1 MNGNADNNPKTKVV
15 FARGF
20 SGESLKHFHI
30 GDLIGEGGMG
40 QVYRAQDTRLHRPV
54 AVKVLSPEITSDP
67 ERKQRLLQEARAAA
81 RINHPAIAQIY
92 DADEQEG
99 TTFIVLEL
107 IEGSTIQDRIAH
119 RELDL
124 LGAIDVAIQVADGLA
139 RAHQLG
145 IVHRDIKPANVMLT
159 PDGQAKILDFGL
171 AKVLD
176 PAADQIQLAST
187 RSGMVMGTAAY
198 MSPEQARGLP
208 VDPRT
213 DVFSLGVLLYEMVAG
228 HSPFERDNF
237 MNTLHAVGFDEP
249 SPLSSMQT
257 HVPDVLQRIVSRCLQ
272 KQPADRYPD
281 ARQVAQELRRVRHDT
296 ESGLARKTTWRH
308 LLGHTWERLR
318 QQPRSRYLWLGGG
331 FVGLGLALYLSTVK
345 IGVGGMFF
353 SVLAALY
360 FYRYIRNNPSRT
372 QQWLVRRLSKIPEVR
387 LVAVHDRRVTVVVD
401 RSVAQLYS
409 RINAHLTTC
418 NSKLFY
424 GAPLTIS
431 ILHDVPPE
439 QFRRILGG
447 PGVHY
452 VREDEI
458 EKR

>member
-1 MNGNADNNPKTKVV
+1 MNGNADQNPKTKVV

-20 SGESLKHFHI
+20 SGGSLKQFLL

-67 ERKQRLLQEARAAA
+67 DKKQRLLQEARAAA
-81 RINHPAIAQIY
+81 RINHPTIAQIY

-107 IEGSTIQDRIAH
+107 IEGSTIQNLIAN

-139 RAHQLG
+139 KAHQLG

-159 PDGQAKILDFGL
+159 PDSQVKILDFGL

-176 PAADQIQLAST
+176 PAADQMQLAST

-213 DVFSLGVLLYEMVAG
+213 DVFSLGVLLYEMVTC

-237 MNTLHAVGFDEP
+237 MNTLHAVAFEEP
-249 SPLSSMQT
+249 SPLSSMHT
-257 HVPDVLQRIVSRCLQ
+257 HVPDALQHIVSRCLQ

-281 ARQVAQELRRVRHDT
+281 ARQVAQELRRVRRDT
-296 ESGLARKTTWRH
+296 ESGLARRTTWRH
-308 LLGHTWERLR
+308 LLAYTWTRLR
-318 QQPRSRYLWLGGG
+318 QQPRSRYLWLAGG

-345 IGVGGMFF
+345 IGLGGMFF
-353 SVLAALY
+353 SLLAALY

-372 QQWLVRRLSKIPEVR
+372 QQWLLRRLAKIPEVR
-387 LVAVHDRRVTVVVD
+387 LVAGHDRRITVVVD

-409 RINAHLTTC
+409 RINTHLATC

-424 GAPLTIS
+424 GAPMTIS
-431 ILHDVPPE
+431 IMHDVSAE
-439 QFRRILGG
+439 QFQKMLGG
-447 PGVHY
+447 PGVLY
-452 VREDEI
+452 VREDAVD
-458 EKR
+458 KN